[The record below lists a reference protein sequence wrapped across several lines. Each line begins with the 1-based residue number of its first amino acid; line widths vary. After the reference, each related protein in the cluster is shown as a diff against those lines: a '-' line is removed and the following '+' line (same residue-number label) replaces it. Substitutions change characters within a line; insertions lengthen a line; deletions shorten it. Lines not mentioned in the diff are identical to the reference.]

1 MRKPKSFLRVF
12 TDTGPL
18 VALAVAIALM
28 IGIVGPASA
37 QFFNFGGPS
46 RPAPRSGGGWF
57 GGDFFQ
63 PFQQTPSQQQAPRQ
77 DFSRAP
83 GPAKRDTVPE
93 RNVLVLGDAMAD
105 WLGYGL
111 EDAYAE
117 QPDMGVIRK
126 HKTVSGLIK
135 YQPRGEPA
143 DWAAAAKAILAT
155 EKPDAIVV
163 MLGLHDRV
171 AIREALTEKKTDK
184 KEDKKDAR
192 AKPGDAKSKPESST
206 DAAKSDAGKPDTA
219 KADGTKA
226 DTAKTDTA
234 KTDTAKA
241 DDAEDD
247 DAPQI
252 AAPEKGA
259 RAGGG
264 LYEFRDERWV
274 ELYAKKIEELI
285 GVLKSKGVPV
295 LWVGL
300 PAIRGQKGTSD
311 LLFLDALYRDGAGK
325 AGITYV
331 DVWDGFVDEGG
342 RFMQRGPDFE
352 GQPRKLRADDGVFF
366 TKAGARKLAHY
377 VEREVTRLLAGR
389 SGPIAVPIEPVTPD
403 ANVVPGQPA
412 PRPLAGPVMPLV
424 ASSVGTDQ
432 LLGGPGSRP
441 AGVDALAARTLVK
454 GEALAAPA
462 GRADDYAWPRREIGR
477 EQAKGD
483 TPMAATSPSGTVAA
497 VPGQKQLLLPP
508 PQQTFQQQKRQPPP
522 TQIRPAQN
530 NNGPSLRDFF
540 GGFGAPPSQP
550 APPPAAHRVDRQPRA
565 CRVRRVVSDDRP
577 KSRRAISCD
586 SGETRVSRRCRA
598 ARRQRRYAGMRA
610 DLSVIAP
617 ARRRTARWARHQQRQ
632 RKTNSTCD
640 QQRAE
645 RIFLHGF
652 CHRLLAAANGV
663 AAVFIGVLGIV
674 DGGIG
679 GVAGGILGLAV
690 EILHRAGGFARAA
703 LGLRLRIA
711 SHVANSAFDL
721 TGKILGRAD
730 NSILVHRGLSCFQRM

>member
-1 MRKPKSFLRVF
+1 MPKPKSFLRVF
-12 TDTGPL
+12 TETGPL
-18 VALAVAIALM
+18 VALSVAIALL
-28 IGIVGPASA
+28 IGIAGPASA
-37 QFFNFGGPS
+37 QFFNFGGFGGPPQ
-46 RPAPRSGGGWF
+46 RQAPQRGGGWF

-63 PFQQTPSQQQAPRQ
+63 PFQQQAPQAPRQ

-111 EDAYAE
+111 EDAYTE

-143 DWAAAAKAILAT
+143 DWTAAAKAILAT

-163 MLGLHDRV
+163 MLGLNDRV
-171 AIREALTEKKTDK
+171 AIREAITEKKTDK

-192 AKPGDAKSKPESST
+192 AKPGDAKPKPESST
-206 DAAKSDAGKPDTA
+206 DTTKADAG

-226 DTAKTDTA
+226 DTAKADTA
-234 KTDTAKA
+234 MA

-247 DAPQI
+247 DAPLI
-252 AAPEKGA
+252 AAEKSA
-259 RAGGG
+259 RSGGR
-264 LYEFRDERWV
+264 LYEFRDERWG
-274 ELYAKKIEELI
+274 ELYAKKSEELI

-300 PAIRGQKGTSD
+300 PAIRGQKGTAD

-331 DVWDGFVDEGG
+331 DIWDGFVDEGG

-352 GQPRKLRADDGVFF
+352 GQPRKLRSDDGVFF

-377 VEREVTRLLAGR
+377 VEREVTRLLAAR
-389 SGPIAVPIEPVTPD
+389 SGPIAVPIEPATPEV
-403 ANVVPGQPA
+403 NVAPGQPA

-441 AGVDALAARTLVK
+441 AAVDALAARTLVK
-454 GEALAAPA
+454 GEALAPPA

-483 TPMAATSPSGTVAA
+483 TPVAAASPSGTVAA
-497 VPGQKQLLLPP
+497 MPGQKQLLLLPP
-508 PQQTFQQQKRQPPP
+508 GQTFQQQRRQPQIQPQIP
-522 TQIRPAQN
+522 IRPAQN
-530 NNGPSLRDFF
+530 GAPSLRDFF
-540 GGFGAPPSQP
+540 GFGTAPRQPGPPAVAPPR
-550 APPPAAHRVDRQPRA
+550 AP
-565 CRVRRVVSDDRP
+565 
-577 KSRRAISCD
+577 
-586 SGETRVSRRCRA
+586 
-598 ARRQRRYAGMRA
+598 
-610 DLSVIAP
+610 IAP
-617 ARRRTARWARHQQRQ
+617 GVPRPPGNVGR
-632 RKTNSTCD
+632 S
-640 QQRAE
+640 AE
-645 RIFLHGF
+645 VPP
-652 CHRLLAAANGV
+652 N
-663 AAVFIGVLGIV
+663 
-674 DGGIG
+674 
-679 GVAGGILGLAV
+679 
-690 EILHRAGGFARAA
+690 
-703 LGLRLRIA
+703 
-711 SHVANSAFDL
+711 NL
-721 TGKILGRAD
+721 TR
-730 NSILVHRGLSCFQRM
+730 

>member
-18 VALAVAIALM
+18 AVLAVVIAFLV
-28 IGIVGPASA
+28 GIVGPASA
-37 QFFNFGGPS
+37 QFFNFGGFGGPPQ
-46 RPAPRSGGGWF
+46 RQAPQRGGGGWF

-63 PFQQTPSQQQAPRQ
+63 PFQQSPSQQQAPRQ

-83 GPAKRDTVPE
+83 GPAKRDSVAE

-111 EDAYAE
+111 EDAYSE

-126 HKTVSGLIK
+126 HKTLSGLIK

-143 DWAAAAKAILAT
+143 DWTAAAKAILAT

-163 MLGLHDRV
+163 MLGLNDRV
-171 AIREALTEKKTDK
+171 AIREAITEKKTDK

-192 AKPGDAKSKPESST
+192 GKPDATKPADAKPKPESSA
-206 DAAKSDAGKPDTA
+206 DAAKADAG

-226 DTAKTDTA
+226 DAAKADTA
-234 KTDTAKA
+234 KADTAKA

-252 AAPEKGA
+252 ATPEKNA
-259 RAGGG
+259 RSSGG

-331 DVWDGFVDEGG
+331 DTWDGFVDEGG

-352 GQPRKLRADDGVFF
+352 GQPRKLRSDDGVFF

-377 VEREVTRLLAGR
+377 VEREVTRLLAAR
-389 SGPIAVPIEPVTPD
+389 SGPIAVPIEPATPEV
-403 ANVVPGQPA
+403 NVAPGQPA

-454 GEALAAPA
+454 GEALAPPA

-477 EQAKGD
+477 EQARGD
-483 TPMAATSPSGTVAA
+483 TPLAAVSPPSGPVAP
-497 VPGQKQLLLPP
+497 VPGQRQLLLPP
-508 PQQTFQQQKRQPPP
+508 PQQTLQQQQKRPQQPM
-522 TQIRPAQN
+522 QIRPAQN
-530 NNGPSLRDFF
+530 NAPSLRDFF
-540 GGFGAPPSQP
+540 GGFGPAPRQP
-550 APPPAAHRVDRQPRA
+550 APP
-565 CRVRRVVSDDRP
+565 
-577 KSRRAISCD
+577 
-586 SGETRVSRRCRA
+586 
-598 ARRQRRYAGMRA
+598 
-610 DLSVIAP
+610 
-617 ARRRTARWARHQQRQ
+617 
-632 RKTNSTCD
+632 
-640 QQRAE
+640 
-645 RIFLHGF
+645 
-652 CHRLLAAANGV
+652 AAAPPRGP
-663 AAVFIGVLGIV
+663 
-674 DGGIG
+674 
-679 GVAGGILGLAV
+679 
-690 EILHRAGGFARAA
+690 FAPGAPRPP
-703 LGLRLRIA
+703 GSVGR
-711 SHVANSAFDL
+711 SAEVPPGNL
-721 TGKILGRAD
+721 TR
-730 NSILVHRGLSCFQRM
+730 F

>member
-1 MRKPKSFLRVF
+1 MRKPKSFLHVF

-18 VALAVAIALM
+18 VALAVAVALL
-28 IGIVGPASA
+28 IGIAGPASA
-37 QFFNFGGPS
+37 QFFNFGGFGGPPQ
-46 RPAPRSGGGWF
+46 RQAPQRGGGWF

-63 PFQQTPSQQQAPRQ
+63 PFQQQAPQAPRQ

-83 GPAKRDTVPE
+83 APAKRDTVPE

-143 DWAAAAKAILAT
+143 DWTAAAKAILAT
-155 EKPDAIVV
+155 ETPDAIVV
-163 MLGLHDRV
+163 MLGLNDRV
-171 AIREALTEKKTDK
+171 SIREAAPEKKSDK
-184 KEDKKDAR
+184 KDDKKDAR

-206 DAAKSDAGKPDTA
+206 DTAKADAG

-226 DTAKTDTA
+226 DTAKADS
-234 KTDTAKA
+234 AKA

-247 DAPQI
+247 DTPQI
-252 AAPEKGA
+252 APEKNG
-259 RAGGG
+259 RSSGG

-300 PAIRGQKGTSD
+300 PAIRGPKGTSD
-311 LLFLDALYRDGAGK
+311 MLFLDALYRDGAGK

-331 DVWDGFVDEGG
+331 DIWDGFVDEAG
-342 RFMQRGPDFE
+342 RFLQKGPDFE
-352 GQPRKLRADDGVFF
+352 GQIRQLRTADGVFF
-366 TKAGARKLAHY
+366 TRPGARKLAHY
-377 VEREVTRLLAGR
+377 VEREVTRLLASR
-389 SGPIAVPIEPVTPD
+389 SGPIAVPIEPATPD
-403 ANVVPGQPA
+403 ASVVPGQPA

-483 TPMAATSPSGTVAA
+483 TPMAAASPSGTVAA

-508 PQQTFQQQKRQPPP
+508 PQQTLQQQKRQQPPP
-522 TQIRPAQN
+522 MQIRPAQT
-530 NNGPSLRDFF
+530 NGPSLRDFF
-540 GGFGAPPSQP
+540 GGFGTAPRQP
-550 APPPAAHRVDRQPRA
+550 APP
-565 CRVRRVVSDDRP
+565 
-577 KSRRAISCD
+577 
-586 SGETRVSRRCRA
+586 
-598 ARRQRRYAGMRA
+598 
-610 DLSVIAP
+610 
-617 ARRRTARWARHQQRQ
+617 
-632 RKTNSTCD
+632 
-640 QQRAE
+640 
-645 RIFLHGF
+645 
-652 CHRLLAAANGV
+652 AAAPPRGPVAPGV
-663 AAVFIGVLGIV
+663 PRPPGNVG
-674 DGGIG
+674 
-679 GVAGGILGLAV
+679 
-690 EILHRAGGFARAA
+690 R
-703 LGLRLRIA
+703 
-711 SHVANSAFDL
+711 SAEVPPVPPGNL
-721 TGKILGRAD
+721 TR
-730 NSILVHRGLSCFQRM
+730 F

>member
-18 VALAVAIALM
+18 AVLAVVIALLV
-28 IGIVGPASA
+28 GIVGPASA
-37 QFFNFGGPS
+37 QFFNFGGFGGPPQ
-46 RPAPRSGGGWF
+46 RQAPQRGGGWF
-57 GGDFFQ
+57 GGDFFA
-63 PFQQTPSQQQAPRQ
+63 PFQQQQQPQAPRQ

-126 HKTVSGLIK
+126 HKTISGLIK

-143 DWAAAAKAILAT
+143 DWAAAAKGILAT

-163 MLGLHDRV
+163 MLGLNDRV
-171 AIREALTEKKTDK
+171 AIREAAPEKKS
-184 KEDKKDAR
+184 DKKDAR
-192 AKPGDAKSKPESST
+192 AKPGDARAKPESST
-206 DAAKSDAGKPDTA
+206 DIAKADAG

-226 DTAKTDTA
+226 DTAKADTA
-234 KTDTAKA
+234 KTDAAKTDAAKADTAKA
-241 DDAEDD
+241 DDAEED
-247 DAPQI
+247 DAAQT
-252 AAPEKGA
+252 AAPEKSA
-259 RAGGG
+259 RSSGG

-300 PAIRGQKGTSD
+300 PAIRGPKGTSD
-311 LLFLDALYRDGAGK
+311 MLFLDALYRDGAGK

-331 DVWDGFVDEGG
+331 DIWDGFVDEAG
-342 RFMQRGPDFE
+342 RFLQKGPDFE
-352 GQPRKLRADDGVFF
+352 GQIRQLRTADGVFF
-366 TKAGARKLAHY
+366 TRPGARKLAHY
-377 VEREVTRLLAGR
+377 VEREVTRLLAAR
-389 SGPIAVPIEPVTPD
+389 SGPIAVPIEPATPE
-403 ANVVPGQPA
+403 ANVAPGQPA
-412 PRPLAGPVMPLV
+412 PRPMAGPVMPLV

-441 AGVDALAARTLVK
+441 AAVDALAARTLVK

-483 TPMAATSPSGTVAA
+483 TPVAATTPSGAVAA

-508 PQQTFQQQKRQPPP
+508 PQQTLQQQQRRMPPP
-522 TQIRPAQN
+522 PMQIRPAQ

-540 GGFGAPPSQP
+540 GGFGAAPRQP
-550 APPPAAHRVDRQPRA
+550 APP
-565 CRVRRVVSDDRP
+565 
-577 KSRRAISCD
+577 
-586 SGETRVSRRCRA
+586 
-598 ARRQRRYAGMRA
+598 
-610 DLSVIAP
+610 
-617 ARRRTARWARHQQRQ
+617 
-632 RKTNSTCD
+632 
-640 QQRAE
+640 
-645 RIFLHGF
+645 
-652 CHRLLAAANGV
+652 AAAPPRGPV
-663 AAVFIGVLGIV
+663 TPGAPRPPGSVG
-674 DGGIG
+674 
-679 GVAGGILGLAV
+679 
-690 EILHRAGGFARAA
+690 R
-703 LGLRLRIA
+703 
-711 SHVANSAFDL
+711 SAEVPPGNL
-721 TGKILGRAD
+721 TR
-730 NSILVHRGLSCFQRM
+730 F

>member
-18 VALAVAIALM
+18 AVLAVVIAFLV
-28 IGIVGPASA
+28 GIVGPASA
-37 QFFNFGGPS
+37 QFFNFGGFGGPPQ
-46 RPAPRSGGGWF
+46 RQAPQRGGGWF

-63 PFQQTPSQQQAPRQ
+63 PFQQQAPQAPRQ

-143 DWAAAAKAILAT
+143 DWTAAAKAILAT

-163 MLGLHDRV
+163 MLGLNDRV
-171 AIREALTEKKTDK
+171 SIREAVTEKKADK
-184 KEDKKDAR
+184 KDDKKDAR
-192 AKPGDAKSKPESST
+192 GKPVDAKPKPESST
-206 DAAKSDAGKPDTA
+206 DAAKPDAGKADAA

-226 DTAKTDTA
+226 DTAKTDTKA
-234 KTDTAKA
+234 DTAKA

-247 DAPQI
+247 DSPQI
-252 AAPEKGA
+252 AAPEKSA

-311 LLFLDALYRDGAGK
+311 MLFLDALYRDGAGK

-331 DVWDGFVDEGG
+331 DIWDGFVDEAG
-342 RFMQRGPDFE
+342 RFLQKGPDFE
-352 GQPRKLRADDGVFF
+352 GQIRQLRTADGVFF
-366 TKAGARKLAHY
+366 TKPGARKLAHY
-377 VEREVTRLLAGR
+377 VEREVTRLLAAR

-483 TPMAATSPSGTVAA
+483 TPVAAATPSGTVAA

-522 TQIRPAQN
+522 PMQIRPAQP
-530 NNGPSLRDFF
+530 NGPSLRDFF
-540 GGFGAPPSQP
+540 GGFGGGGFGAAPRQP
-550 APPPAAHRVDRQPRA
+550 APP
-565 CRVRRVVSDDRP
+565 
-577 KSRRAISCD
+577 
-586 SGETRVSRRCRA
+586 
-598 ARRQRRYAGMRA
+598 
-610 DLSVIAP
+610 
-617 ARRRTARWARHQQRQ
+617 
-632 RKTNSTCD
+632 
-640 QQRAE
+640 
-645 RIFLHGF
+645 
-652 CHRLLAAANGV
+652 AAAPPRGV
-663 AAVFIGVLGIV
+663 GP
-674 DGGIG
+674 
-679 GVAGGILGLAV
+679 VAPGAPRPPGSVG
-690 EILHRAGGFARAA
+690 R
-703 LGLRLRIA
+703 
-711 SHVANSAFDL
+711 SAEVPPGNL
-721 TGKILGRAD
+721 TR
-730 NSILVHRGLSCFQRM
+730 F